1 MDDEEETEISDS
13 NEKQLD
19 DLISEHKLPF
29 FVYLNNGEITNKSN
43 ELYLHDIFEADCLFA
58 KCYSNSLSVIN
69 YLLHHRPS
77 YVPSE
82 SNLSSLVN
90 TQTQQNPEFMF
101 SDIVNIPYHYHGI
114 KFYFSDLIKTF
125 VKIIFLFCFR
135 PF

>member
-1 MDDEEETEISDS
+1 MEDEEETEISDS

-19 DLISEHKLPF
+19 DLILEHKPPF
-29 FVYLNNGEITNKSN
+29 FAYLKNEDNTNKLN
-43 ELYLHDIFEADCLFA
+43 ELYFYEIFEADCLFA

-90 TQTQQNPEFMF
+90 SHSHTQQNHEFMF
-101 SDIVNIPYHYHGI
+101 SDIVNIPYDYNGI
-114 KFYFSDLIKTF
+114 YIR
-125 VKIIFLFCFR
+125 IFLLSFEFK
-135 PF
+135 FF